1 MKRIIFC
8 VIACLS
14 ILLPLQVVTAK
25 SNSHR
30 ANVIG
35 KGYRGMVELQGVAM
49 PVDGGPSN
57 YGALFTYHGYQVV
70 PQFFVGAGVGVVA
83 DGFSA
88 GDMLMAVR
96 LRSDILDR
104 KITPFVE
111 ADLGGR
117 VYNGSDSYGGRPR
130 YFSAY
135 GGCRFR
141 IYNKL
146 GVNVGL
152 GYSFY
157 HFGGVGLKVGI
168 DF

>member
-1 MKRIIFC
+1 
-8 VIACLS
+8 
-14 ILLPLQVVTAK
+14 
-25 SNSHR
+25 
-30 ANVIG
+30 
-35 KGYRGMVELQGVAM
+35 MVELQGVAM

-111 ADLGGR
+111 ANLGGR
-117 VYNGSDSYGGRPR
+117 VYNGSDSYGGR
-130 YFSAY
+130 
-135 GGCRFR
+135 RFR
-141 IYNKL
+141 IYKKL